1 MKLQIPYN
9 ELEAYIQQ
17 KYNQQI
23 ALKYVDEKTV
33 SVSKTVKVIVSKTV
47 TANVSVAQLVG
58 NDIFLTYH
66 AGFALRH
73 HLLRRTNLF
82 ERQNY
87 FKIISSYLMD
97 VTKKTRE
104 YVKFPHICEFSFVIL
119 KDNVSRGH
127 IIHVT
132 LCKVIYIYTVSI

>member
-58 NDIFLTYH
+58 NAQVQH
-66 AGFALRH
+66 
-73 HLLRRTNLF
+73 RTA
-82 ERQNY
+82 
-87 FKIISSYLMD
+87 ISG
-97 VTKKTRE
+97 R
-104 YVKFPHICEFSFVIL
+104 
-119 KDNVSRGH
+119 
-127 IIHVT
+127 
-132 LCKVIYIYTVSI
+132 

>member
-66 AGFALRH
+66 AGFALDLVAKGATAWFKDSLNGIVEEAEADNTLKV
-73 HLLRRTNLF
+73 HLDAVPQLQNLLDNIQLNGITF
-82 ERQNY
+82 DTDGVN
-87 FKIISSYLMD
+87 IL
-97 VTKKTRE
+97 
-104 YVKFPHICEFSFVIL
+104 FSL
-119 KDNVSRGH
+119 K
-127 IIHVT
+127 
-132 LCKVIYIYTVSI
+132 